1 MTPKTVS
8 FIAIIPLARLFEY
21 GGDQMALYTGKDLGD
36 LVVVT
41 LNKYVILTHRLTL
54 RIWFDAIS
62 LILTQ
67 HGRGPACYYTAY
79 QVRVSIGFTAFPLT
93 GPFANR
99 PSFFSLRILQ
109 STIIGIE

>member
-41 LNKYVILTHRLTL
+41 LNKYVILTHGLTL
-54 RIWFDAIS
+54 RI
-62 LILTQ
+62 
-67 HGRGPACYYTAY
+67 
-79 QVRVSIGFTAFPLT
+79 
-93 GPFANR
+93 
-99 PSFFSLRILQ
+99 
-109 STIIGIE
+109 